1 MQSLTSLLGAIPA
14 PDESAMARARLHID
28 GLLKP
33 PGSLGRLED
42 LAVQLAGMPG
52 LDGVPQVKE
61 GAAGDVR
68 RPRRV
73 GRRGRHL
80 AESGDR
86 HPGGEYDAGQTGV
99 CVLAAQAGAK
109 MHVIDVGID
118 AS

>member
-52 LDGVPQVKE
+52 LDGVPQVKKKALLVMCADHGVWDE
-61 GAAGDVR
+61 GVAISPKAVTAIQAANMTGKPAFACWR
-68 RPRRV
+68 RRRA
-73 GRRGRHL
+73 RKC
-80 AESGDR
+80 
-86 HPGGEYDAGQTGV
+86 T
-99 CVLAAQAGAK
+99 
-109 MHVIDVGID
+109 
-118 AS
+118 